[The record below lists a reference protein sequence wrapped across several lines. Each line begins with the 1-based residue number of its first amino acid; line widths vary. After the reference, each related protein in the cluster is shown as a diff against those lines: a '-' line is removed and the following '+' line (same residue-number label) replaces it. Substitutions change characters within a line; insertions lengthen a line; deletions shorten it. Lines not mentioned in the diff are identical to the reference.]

1 MLGVTLDSLFLFRN
15 SNRSTAFGVSR
26 FLFFET
32 TSPAFEK
39 TLSQGTEEAG
49 VHKNLWQ
56 RTKKFG

>member
-15 SNRSTAFGVSR
+15 SNCSTAFGVSR

-49 VHKNLWQ
+49 VHKNL
-56 RTKKFG
+56 